1 MFDQKWKIELS
12 LEWKDIE
19 EFELMILD
27 SWADDFEISK
37 DKTQAT
43 IITSNTKLWS
53 TRDHIKKQWY
63 EIISASLNWIA
74 NQKIEISDLKKAE
87 AALNV
92 IDKIEDDDDV
102 INVSTN
108 IEFSDE
114 VIDQI

>member
-1 MFDQKWKIELS
+1 
-12 LEWKDIE
+12 
-19 EFELMILD
+19 
-27 SWADDFEISK
+27 
-37 DKTQAT
+37 
-43 IITSNTKLWS
+43 
-53 TRDHIKKQWY
+53 
-63 EIISASLNWIA
+63 
-74 NQKIEISDLKKAE
+74 LKKAE